1 MYRHVS
7 LFSLLFDDVSP
18 RVVVG
23 SGQGLARCWWGI
35 RQLYFSDWP
44 IETCPLQLCK
54 QQATSIHA
62 PTHLDGLGLRST
74 IPLIKISVLSVLFP
88 SPHLALPN
96 PYHLTSSVSL
106 RDRETQTQP
115 PSNVLGLVSLI
126 DSTLAWLCLPFD
138 PVKLVHVFHAH
149 AHSCAQRF
157 LHPYRLGVNPKK
169 IH

>member
-1 MYRHVS
+1 MGDPPVV
-7 LFSLLFDDVSP
+7 LLRLANRDVP
-18 RVVVG
+18 
-23 SGQGLARCWWGI
+23 LAT
-35 RQLYFSDWP
+35 L
-44 IETCPLQLCK
+44 
-54 QQATSIHA
+54 QATSNKHPRTHA
-62 PTHLDGLGLRST
+62 PRRAWPTIHNSADQDLSPLR
-74 IPLIKISVLSVLFP
+74 PLPLT
-88 SPHLALPN
+88 HLALPN

-106 RDRETQTQP
+106 CDQETQTQP

-169 IH
+169 IISATLRSNGLNPWSMSSWKSRH

>member
-23 SGQGLARCWWGI
+23 SGQGLACCWWGI

-44 IETCPLQLCK
+44 IEMCPLQLCK

-62 PTHLDGLGLRST
+62 PTHAPTHLDGLGPRST
-74 IPLIKISVLSVLFP
+74 IPLIKISVLSVLSP

-96 PYHLTSSVSL
+96 PYHLASSASSC
-106 RDRETQTQP
+106 DRETQTQP

-126 DSTLAWLCLPFD
+126 DSTSRLALLA
-138 PVKLVHVFHAH
+138 V
-149 AHSCAQRF
+149 
-157 LHPYRLGVNPKK
+157 
-169 IH
+169 